1 MNGNI
6 KASQLLRSEL
16 QTVEHKVT
24 EMNNDII
31 KELLEDISNYEKDFR
46 KLVLHD
52 INETNFLKQQVA
64 YLNDEKCKIQESEIV
79 LDSRIVI
86 VEECV
91 GFE

>member
-64 YLNDEKCKIQESEIV
+64 YLNDEKCKIQENA
-79 LDSRIVI
+79 
-86 VEECV
+86 
-91 GFE
+91 F

>member
-1 MNGNI
+1 MNANI
-6 KASQLLRSEL
+6 KSSQLLRSEL

-52 INETNFLKQQVA
+52 LNETNFLKQ
-64 YLNDEKCKIQESEIV
+64 
-79 LDSRIVI
+79 
-86 VEECV
+86 
-91 GFE
+91 